1 MKRNNMESKQKISNL
16 EKSCHWLR
24 HKLEWFGQHM
34 VLTAIV
40 SSIVFALVVH
50 ILFKTPAIN
59 EWFIPKWGAGDVL
72 TYSSTVALGLLAVW
86 QNQKFKEAN
95 DKAQKEM
102 EIQNANAQ
110 DRLERINREANEI
123 SYIGKIID
131 FEKQYLE
138 TVEASLND
146 FIRVAGFASMMDT
159 AFSDELT
166 NDDLYNLKHQIM
178 RKYEVVIH
186 FTKAAYIVQNDKSA
200 ELNSLY
206 SAMQKLACELIDLK
220 LNTKEISEESLN
232 RMGEIDID
240 LSYTKLIYISIRQAL
255 LNRIMF
261 EKWSLEMVRS
271 CYLAPGEKSDK
282 GSQSGAVE
290 LVEQN

>member
-1 MKRNNMESKQKISNL
+1 MRKHIVASAIAIS
-16 EKSCHWLR
+16 
-24 HKLEWFGQHM
+24 F
-34 VLTAIV
+34 
-40 SSIVFALVVH
+40 VFALIIH
-50 ILFKTPAIN
+50 ILFKIPAPN
-59 EWFIPKWGAGDVL
+59 EWFLPEWDAGDLL
-72 TYSSTVALGLLAVW
+72 TYSSTVSLGLLAVW

-95 DKAQKEM
+95 DKAQE
-102 EIQNANAQ
+102 ELAVQNASAQ

-146 FIRVAGFASMMDT
+146 FISVAGFASMMDT

-166 NDDLYNLKHQIM
+166 NDELYNLKHHIM
-178 RKYEVVIH
+178 RKHEVIIH
-186 FTKAAYIVQNDKSA
+186 LLKAAYIVQNDKSA
-200 ELNSLY
+200 ELNRLHN
-206 SAMQKLACELIDLK
+206 AMQKLACELIDLK
-220 LNTKEISEESLN
+220 LNSQEISEESLN

-271 CYLAPGEKSDK
+271 CYLAPGEKSNT
-282 GSQSGAVE
+282 GSKNGAVE
-290 LVEQN
+290 LVEQNS